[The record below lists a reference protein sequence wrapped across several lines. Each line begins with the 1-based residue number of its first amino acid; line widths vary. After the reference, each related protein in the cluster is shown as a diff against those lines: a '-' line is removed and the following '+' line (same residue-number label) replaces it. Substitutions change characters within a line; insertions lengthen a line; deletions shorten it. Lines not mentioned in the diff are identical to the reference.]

1 MMPKAALRAESGAWA
16 SSPTVVIPSDRMRT
30 ASGGTYTPIDPIRIG
45 GHVGYNFDA
54 EDFALGAQA
63 TMPLTRM
70 FEIYPS
76 FDYYFQDIGTL
87 WALNVDLKIRPPTA
101 RGALYVGGG
110 LNYLHFSD
118 AGVSNGDTNLNLLGG
133 FELRRRNRPGDR
145 LRRVVHLQAVDAVP
159 DELRGPAAVGCDNRF
174 ARTPCLEQND
184 SERFVTT
191 RYADDVAGLIEI
203 G

>member
-1 MMPKAALRAESGAWA
+1 MFKPTYKTLALVVAGLALAGAAQAQQ
-16 SSPTVVIPSDRMRT
+16 RT

-87 WALNVDLKIRPPTA
+87 WALNVDLKIRPPTPQ
-101 RGALYVGGG
+101 GALYVGGG

-118 AGVSNGDTNLNLLGG
+118 AGFSNGDTNLNLLGG
-133 FELRRRNRPGDR
+133 FELRRQPLHPYAEAR
-145 LRRVVHLQAVDAVP
+145 LILGNGSAFQ
-159 DELRGPAAVGCDNRF
+159 LVGGVSFN
-174 ARTPCLEQND
+174 LH
-184 SERFVTT
+184 
-191 RYADDVAGLIEI
+191 
-203 G
+203 